1 MSLLDLHVEP
11 QVSHDGPLYLGILE
25 AGIGAGGMTL
35 HLARATHAANMK
47 SLRSLA
53 KHDRHRK
60 FGQKLPA
67 VLKSMARYIAARF
80 SREKACAST
89 LSRHSPYNYQDDERR
104 AIIHTVDFSSKHS
117 KAAKE
122 MVQGFRQGMYLGDI
136 EFHVGGQ

>member
-11 QVSHDGPLYLGILE
+11 QASHDGPPYLEILE
-25 AGIGAGGMTL
+25 AGTGAGGLTL

-53 KHDRHRK
+53 KHDRHRN

-67 VLKSMARYIAARF
+67 VLKNMARHIAARF
-80 SREKACAST
+80 FMEKAGAST
-89 LSRHSPYNYQDDERR
+89 SSQHSPYNHHDDERR
-104 AIIHTVDFSSKHS
+104 AIIHSVDVSSKHS

-122 MVQGFRQGMYLGDI
+122 MIQGFRQGMYLGDI